1 VPEDIDFDLE
11 EELDTMCDFNVRLEL
26 LSYEEEYE
34 EEYEETY
41 VDSVR
46 GVRRALKSN
55 KSRFSV
61 IPKHSYQNRFNY

>member
-1 VPEDIDFDLE
+1 VPIDIDFDLK
-11 EELDTMCDFNVRLEL
+11 EELDTMGDFNVRLEL
-26 LSYEEEYE
+26 LSYE

>member
-1 VPEDIDFDLE
+1 MPEDIDFDLE
-11 EELDTMCDFNVRLEL
+11 EELETMGDFNVRLEL
-26 LSYEEEYE
+26 LSYE

>member
-11 EELDTMCDFNVRLEL
+11 EELETMGDFNVRLEL

-34 EEYEETY
+34 EAY